1 MVTTIIF
8 MVDPKNK
15 NFSCLFHSELNK
27 IISEENILNFYST
40 LFSISTPPPP
50 TLRKKRGNDKT
61 KQK

>member
-1 MVTTIIF
+1 MVTTTIF

-50 TLRKKRGNDKT
+50 PP
-61 KQK
+61 